1 MVLLVDHSTLLPSSV
16 YNAVLDPGVRSGSA
30 RAGLFSQLGTG
41 TISNPGFS
49 AGNYHP
55 RETIP
60 QTFATP
66 DGRTTYLTPRGY
78 VNPYQNSYVS
88 IKEADNYFEARTH
101 KDAWDNLTTPVTTA
115 LGVEAIQKLVT
126 DKNNEIQINSNVD
139 FDNIYP
145 AFAALQVNT
154 PEADPNPVDTLD
166 DKDQPDS
173 PSPATLFKEAAKA
186 AQAKA
191 AALIYAVKV
200 LNNHYRWEGRRYYQY
215 QPLAWPRYGSF
226 DGDSYYIDQYVVP
239 PQVKEA
245 QCELALQLILKN
257 RANLEE
263 PDYVGLSEIRL
274 DTLWLK
280 FDKMDRPGLS
290 MRYISAMLS
299 EFTLPG
305 TRVIRT

>member
-16 YNAVLDPGVRSGSA
+16 YNAVLDPGVRAGSA
-30 RAGLFSQLGTG
+30 GAGLFAQLGTG
-41 TISNPGFS
+41 TVSNPGFS

-101 KDAWDNLTTPVTTA
+101 KDAWDNLTTSVTGA
-115 LGVEAIQKLVT
+115 LAVEAIQQLVT
-126 DKNNEIQINSNVD
+126 DKNQGIQQTSNVD
-139 FDNIYP
+139 FDDVYP
-145 AFAALQVNT
+145 ALAALQANV
-154 PEADPNPVDTLD
+154 PEVDPNPVAGLD
-166 DKDQPDS
+166 E
-173 PSPATLFKEAAKA
+173 TNTGLFNAGAKA

-191 AALIYAVKV
+191 AALIYAVKI

-226 DGDSYYIDQYVVP
+226 DGDAYYVDQYVVP

-257 RANLEE
+257 RTNLEE
-263 PDYVGLSEIRL
+263 PDYVGLTEIKL

-290 MRYISAMLS
+290 MRYIDSMIS
-299 EFTLPG
+299 EFTRPG
-305 TRVIRT
+305 IRVVRT